1 MNPDDQKQKPHGLLP
16 KEQLTRIYEAVEK
29 LKQEGKDLSDPRYEK
44 LVKVLK
50 QQYLLIKQKQSSE
63 QSQVPLQSR
72 PTPPPTTNSNLT
84 SAQFDQLRAQIYAL
98 KHHLQKDTPVPPCL
112 YPAIRGNNT
121 EKSLRE
127 YELYYKPTQTTGS
140 YQNYSNQQTLQ
151 VDFFY
156 F

>member
-1 MNPDDQKQKPHGLLP
+1 MNPEDQKQKPLGLLP

-29 LKQEGKDLSDPRYEK
+29 LKQEGKDLTDPRYEK

-50 QQYLLIKQKQSSE
+50 QQYLLIKQKQSSDG
-63 QSQVPLQSR
+63 QVPLQSR
-72 PTPPPTTNSNLT
+72 PTPPTNSSNLT

-98 KHHLQKDTPVPPCL
+98 KHHLQKDTPVPTCL

-127 YELYYKPTQTTGS
+127 YELYYKPTQPNG
-140 YQNYSNQQTLQ
+140 YQSYSNQPTLQ
-151 VDFFY
+151 VGISFF
-156 F
+156 